1 MKHGQKHWLGHR
13 RGHRLE
19 DGLANER
26 TNEARER
33 TAGAM
38 TGHPGGGAPTPE
50 PPPFDA
56 AAYLEATAP
65 LVGIAIPPGDR
76 AAVLANLEVLAA
88 VAADL
93 MAQPLDDELE
103 LGPVFTA

>member
-1 MKHGQKHWLGHR
+1 M
-13 RGHRLE
+13 
-19 DGLANER
+19 
-26 TNEARER
+26 
-33 TAGAM
+33 
-38 TGHPGGGAPTPE
+38 
-50 PPPFDA
+50 
-56 AAYLEATAP
+56 
-65 LVGIAIPPGDR
+65 GIAIPPGDR